1 MRRKLEALVAE
12 LRLNGADEAAIEIA
26 KPVDMRPHYF
36 ALAESIMR

>member
-12 LRLNGADEAAIEIA
+12 LRLNGADQAASELTSA
-26 KPVDMRPHYF
+26 VKMRPHYL

>member
-12 LRLNGADEAAIEIA
+12 LRRNEADQSASEIISA
-26 KPVDMRPHYF
+26 VKMRPHYL